1 MHPAARHIAYR
12 QGGQRAGGMNEMVQL
27 SAPTLERA
35 ARAQHHLGDWPLSCG
50 HTLPAAQLTYV
61 QIGALNAERSNLI
74 LVPTSY
80 GARPEDLA
88 WLAGPVLDPERW
100 CIVIAGMFGN
110 GASSSPSHGGMGLA
124 EQGWVVRHRDN
135 VAAQRLLLREVYDV
149 ERIPLIYGWSMGAQ
163 QAYQWA
169 VDHPKAVERICCVG
183 GTARTSPHNRLF
195 CLSLRQALTAD
206 RHWNGSGFNK
216 PPEQGLRTYALI
228 YASWAA
234 SQPFFRTIDEPV
246 EEHVERQWLPHYQ
259 RHDPRDLI
267 AMLDTWLAHD
277 VASGGDLT
285 ATLGRIQAQVAVV
298 GGSHDLYFPPADLAA
313 EAAAIPGARF
323 HLIPSKLGHRAGNP
337 HSSPPEQ
344 QQLRAVVEALLAQ
357 PSPL

>member
-1 MHPAARHIAYR
+1 M
-12 QGGQRAGGMNEMVQL
+12 
-27 SAPTLERA
+27 SAPATAVPSTSPLRSER
-35 ARAQHHLGDWPLSCG
+35 RHHPLGDWPLACG
-50 HTLPAAQLTYV
+50 HTIADAQISYL
-61 QIGALNAERSNLI
+61 QIGELNADRSNLI

-88 WLAGPVLDPERW
+88 WLAGPVLDPARW
-100 CIVIAGMFGN
+100 CIVIAGQFGN
-110 GASSSPSHGGMGLA
+110 GASSSPSNSPMGLA
-124 EQGWVVRHRDN
+124 EQGWVVSHRDN
-135 VAAQRLLLREVYDV
+135 VAAQRRLLQEVFGV
-149 ERIPLIYGWSMGAQ
+149 ERLPLIYGWSMGAQ

-169 VDHPKAVERICCVG
+169 VDHPERVERVCCVC

-206 RHWNGSGFNK
+206 RHWTGSGFAA
-216 PPEQGLRTYALI
+216 PPEEGLRTYALI

-234 SQPFFRTIDEPV
+234 SQPFFRTVAEPI
-246 EEHVERQWLPHYQ
+246 EQHVEQQWLPHYR

-277 VASGGDLT
+277 VAPGGDLCAALRGIRART
-285 ATLGRIQAQVAVV
+285 TVVA
-298 GGSHDLYFPPADLAA
+298 GSHDLYFTPDDLAA

-323 HLIPSKLGHRAGNP
+323 ERIESELGHRAGNP

-344 QQLRAVVEALLAQ
+344 QRLRSIVDALLASE
-357 PSPL
+357 PAL

>member
-1 MHPAARHIAYR
+1 MSATAVAR
-12 QGGQRAGGMNEMVQL
+12 
-27 SAPTLERA
+27 
-35 ARAQHHLGDWPLSCG
+35 RAQHALGDLPLACG
-50 HTLPAAQLTYV
+50 HTLPGAQLTYL
-61 QIGALNAERSNLI
+61 QIGALNADRSNLI

-110 GASSSPSHGGMGLA
+110 GASSSPSHGVMGLA
-124 EQGWVVRHRDN
+124 EQGWVVSHRDN
-135 VAAQRLLLREVYDV
+135 VAAQRQLLAEVFGV
-149 ERIPLIYGWSMGAQ
+149 ERLPLIYGWSMGAQ

-169 VDHPKAVERICCVG
+169 VDYPEAVERICCVC

-195 CLSLRQALTAD
+195 LLSLRQALTAD
-206 RHWNGSGFNK
+206 RRWNGSGFNA

-234 SQPFFRTIDEPV
+234 SQPFFRSVAEPV

-277 VASGGDLT
+277 VASGGDL
-285 ATLGRIQAQVAVV
+285 AASLGRIQALTAVV
-298 GGSHDLYFPPADLAA
+298 AGSHDLYFPVDDLAA
-313 EAAAIPGARF
+313 DSAAIPGAELHVLR
-323 HLIPSKLGHRAGNP
+323 SELGHRAGNP
-337 HSSPPEQ
+337 HSSRAEQ
-344 QQLRAVVEALLAQ
+344 QGLRHIVDTLLQQ
-357 PSPL
+357 PSHV

>member
-1 MHPAARHIAYR
+1 MSATPAAAPPR
-12 QGGQRAGGMNEMVQL
+12 QQRIEHQL
-27 SAPTLERA
+27 GP
-35 ARAQHHLGDWPLSCG
+35 WPLACG
-50 HTLPAAQLTYV
+50 HTIPDAQITAV
-61 QIGALNAERSNLI
+61 QIGALNAARSNLI

-88 WLAGPVLDPERW
+88 WLAGPVLDPQRW

-110 GASSSPSHGGMGLA
+110 GASSSPSNSAMGLA
-124 EQGWVVRHRDN
+124 EQGWLVRHRDN
-135 VAAQRLLLREVYDV
+135 VAAQRRMLQEVFGV

-169 VDHPKAVERICCVG
+169 VDHPQLVERICCVG

-206 RHWNGSGFNK
+206 RHWTGSGFDA
-216 PPEQGLRTYALI
+216 PPEQGLRTFALI

-234 SQPFFRTIDEPV
+234 SQPFFRTIAEPV

-277 VASGGDLT
+277 VAGSLSQIRART
-285 ATLGRIQAQVAVV
+285 AVV
-298 GGSHDLYFPPADLAA
+298 AGSHDLYFPPADLQAD
-313 EAAAIPGARF
+313 AAAIPGADF
-323 HLIPSKLGHRAGNP
+323 HRIESELGHRAGNP

-344 QQLRAVVEALLAQ
+344 EQLRQIVDTLLQ
-357 PSPL
+357 QTPHV

>member
-1 MHPAARHIAYR
+1 MSVPATELFELGDVPLCCGHTIPAAR
-12 QGGQRAGGMNEMVQL
+12 
-27 SAPTLERA
+27 
-35 ARAQHHLGDWPLSCG
+35 LGFL
-50 HTLPAAQLTYV
+50 
-61 QIGALNAERSNLI
+61 QIGTLNADRSNLV

-110 GASSSPSHGGMGLA
+110 GVSSSPSHGGMGLA
-124 EQGWVVRHRDN
+124 EQGWVVHHADN
-135 VAAQRLLLREVYDV
+135 VAAQLRLLQ
-149 ERIPLIYGWSMGAQ
+149 ERFGVSRLPLIYGWSMGAQ

-169 VDHPKAVERICCVG
+169 VRQPDWVERICCVC

-195 CLSLRQALTAD
+195 LLSLRQALTAD
-206 RHWNGSGFNK
+206 PHWTGSGFRGV
-216 PPEQGLRTYALI
+216 PEQGLRTYALI

-234 SQPFFRTIDEPV
+234 SQPWFRSLEEPV
-246 EEHVERQWLPHYQ
+246 EQHVEERWLPLYR

-277 VASGGDLT
+277 VADGGDLNQV
-285 ATLGRIQAQVAVV
+285 LKGLQARAAVV
-298 GGSHDLYFPPADLAA
+298 ACDRDLYFTVEDMAA
-313 EAAAIPGARF
+313 EAAALPDADF
-323 HLIPSKLGHRAGNP
+323 HVLRSTLGHRAGNP

-344 QQLRAVVEALLAQ
+344 QWLRQIVEQLLDG
-357 PSPL
+357 

>member
-1 MHPAARHIAYR
+1 MTSTTAPA
-12 QGGQRAGGMNEMVQL
+12 QL
-27 SAPTLERA
+27 
-35 ARAQHHLGDWPLSCG
+35 QHSLGDWPLACG
-50 HTLPAAQLTYV
+50 RLIPAARISYRR
-61 QIGALNAERSNLI
+61 IGELNADRSNLI

-80 GARPEDLA
+80 GARPDDLA
-88 WLAGPVLDPERW
+88 WLAGPVLDPRKW

-124 EQGWVVRHRDN
+124 EAGWVVSQRDN
-135 VAAQRLLLREVYDV
+135 VAAQRRLLREVFGV

-169 VDHPKAVERICCVG
+169 VDQPQLVERICCVC

-195 CLSLRQALTAD
+195 LLSLRQALTAD
-206 RHWNGSGFNK
+206 RHWNGSGFDA

-234 SQPFFRTIDEPV
+234 SQPFFRSIAEPI
-246 EEHVERQWLPHYQ
+246 EQHVEQQWLPHYQ

-277 VASGGDLT
+277 VAGGGELAASLAAIRART
-285 ATLGRIQAQVAVV
+285 AVV
-298 GGSHDLYFPPADLAA
+298 AGSHDLYFTVDDLAA
-313 EAAAIPGARF
+313 DAAAIPGAQL
-323 HLIPSKLGHRAGNP
+323 HVIESLLGHRAGNP
-337 HSSPPEQ
+337 HSSPAEQ
-344 QQLRAVVEALLAQ
+344 RQLRSIVEGLLAR
-357 PSPL
+357 PALI

>member
-1 MHPAARHIAYR
+1 MSRPSSAAAVPPSTAGPATAIPPTQIIRHP
-12 QGGQRAGGMNEMVQL
+12 
-27 SAPTLERA
+27 
-35 ARAQHHLGDWPLSCG
+35 LGDLPLACG
-50 HTLPAAQLTYV
+50 RTIPGAWITAL
-61 QIGALNAERSNLI
+61 QIGELNASRSNLI

-88 WLAGPVLDPERW
+88 WLAGPVLDPQRW
-100 CIVIAGMFGN
+100 CIVIAGQFGN
-110 GASSSPSHGGMGLA
+110 GASSSPSNSAMGLA

-135 VAAQRLLLREVYDV
+135 VAAQRRLLAELYGV

-169 VDHPKAVERICCVG
+169 VDHPELVERICCVC

-206 RHWNGSGFNK
+206 RHWTGSGFDAA
-216 PPEQGLRTYALI
+216 PEQGLRTYALI

-234 SQPFFRTIDEPV
+234 SQPFFRTIGEPV

-277 VASGGDLT
+277 VADGGEL
-285 ATLGRIQAQVAVV
+285 AAALGSIRARTAVV
-298 GGSHDLYFPPADLAA
+298 AGSHDLYFTPADLAS
-313 EAAAIPGARF
+313 EAAAIPGASF
-323 HLIPSKLGHRAGNP
+323 HVIESELGHRAGNP
-337 HSSPPEQ
+337 HSSAAEQ
-344 QQLRAVVEALLAQ
+344 EQLRALVAALLAQ
-357 PSPL
+357 DSPL

>member
-1 MHPAARHIAYR
+1 M
-12 QGGQRAGGMNEMVQL
+12 
-27 SAPTLERA
+27 SAPATAGPATSPLRSER
-35 ARAQHHLGDWPLSCG
+35 RHHPLGDWPLHCG
-50 HTLPAAQLTYV
+50 HTITDAQISYL
-61 QIGALNAERSNLI
+61 QLGELNAERSNLI

-100 CIVIAGMFGN
+100 CIVIAGQFGN
-110 GASSSPSHGGMGLA
+110 GASSSPSNSAMGLA
-124 EQGWVVRHRDN
+124 EQGWVVHHRDN
-135 VAAQRLLLREVYDV
+135 VAAQHHLLREVFGV
-149 ERIPLIYGWSMGAQ
+149 ERLPLIYGWSMGAQ

-169 VDHPKAVERICCVG
+169 VDHPELVERICCVC

-206 RHWNGSGFNK
+206 RHWTGSGFNAD
-216 PPEQGLRTYALI
+216 PEQGLRTYALI

-234 SQPFFRTIDEPV
+234 SQPFFRTISEPI
-246 EEHVERQWLPHYQ
+246 EQHVEQQWLPHYR

-277 VASGGDLT
+277 VAPGREL
-285 ATLGRIQAQVAVV
+285 AAALGSIRARTAVV
-298 GGSHDLYFPPADLAA
+298 AGSHDLYFTPDDLAA
-313 EAAAIPGARF
+313 EAAAIPGASF
-323 HLIPSKLGHRAGNP
+323 QQIESALGHRAGNP

-344 QQLRAVVEALLAQ
+344 QRLRSIVDHLLQQ
-357 PSPL
+357 PPHV